1 MNMYDMEK
9 TMGSPKAQNLNKSD
23 QILRC
28 RKNRDHIDCNRS
40 NKHISNVMFFFS
52 NFDLKITYFFQTQEC
67 SYDDIPDL

>member
-40 NKHISNVMFFFS
+40 IEQTYIERDVFFS

-67 SYDDIPDL
+67 